1 MRKGKN
7 PCKALTSSE
16 VEKMNIEQARKEL
29 KQARDESL
37 WMWLT
42 AKRDIMAEVMVDES
56 NPEWAREEAQQSYEI
71 ICYKLEKL
79 ARKMDDAAD
88 KDSMKEEEEQTVFNP
103 EIEYDFEQLGEL
115 VYDCITKQY
124 TNEKGQVFKERADGC
139 FELVK
144 SRRVCLGGLNL
155 AELFAHPVEDNN
167 ND

>member
-1 MRKGKN
+1 MAKTFNYWRELHKARLEAEWTFRTRQIELLKEQIQLDEDPRWGDELVGAIGCAERIGRK
-7 PCKALTSSE
+7 L
-16 VEKMNIEQARKEL
+16 
-29 KQARDESL
+29 DE
-37 WMWLT
+37 
-42 AKRDIMAEVMVDES
+42 MADE
-56 NPEWAREEAQQSYEI
+56 
-71 ICYKLEKL
+71 
-79 ARKMDDAAD
+79 
-88 KDSMKEEEEQTVFNP
+88 DSMELDQMEDEEEQTVFNP